1 MKSSVL
7 GKILL
12 NVESFPSL
20 PQTGAKLLT
29 IIDKPET
36 TVTEIEKV
44 LRYDPGLTVNF
55 LKLANSPFFGV
66 PTKISSVRQAITLLG
81 LNRLKEILLATCT
94 GAIMDKEVLGW
105 DLRPLNLWQHSI
117 IVSSV
122 AVGLAKYKNLSNPED
137 IFTSALLHDIGKLA
151 LGKFVKEHLN
161 VIKVIISKGV
171 PGIVAENMVLETD
184 HAEIGAQILTQWS
197 LPPDVVQAVRHH
209 HNPDIL
215 HNKNIKIDLLHL
227 ADILSHMND
236 VTDFNATNL
245 DSLSP
250 ALRRRLG
257 FEQDKLELFSNQ
269 ISIWVKDLSSKLTF
283 NPQQQ
288 KI

>member
-1 MKSSVL
+1 MKNSIL

-20 PQTGAKLLT
+20 PRAGSRLLS
-29 IIDKPET
+29 IIDRPET
-36 TVTEIEKV
+36 TVAEIEKV

-55 LKLANSPFFGV
+55 LKLANSPFFGLR
-66 PTKISSVRQAITLLG
+66 TKISSVKQAITLLG
-81 LNRLKEILLATCT
+81 INRLKEIVLATCT
-94 GAIMDKEVLGW
+94 GVIMDKEVLGW

-122 AVGLAKYKNLSNPED
+122 AAGLANYKKLSDAED
-137 IFTSALLHDIGKLA
+137 LFTSALLHDIGKLA

-161 VIKVIISKGV
+161 VIKDIISKGV

-197 LPPDVVQAVRHH
+197 FPPDVVEAVRHH

-227 ADILSHMND
+227 ADIFSHMNNE
-236 VTDFNATNL
+236 TDGDETNL

-250 ALRRRLG
+250 ALRMRIG
-257 FEQDKLELFSNQ
+257 IEKDKLELFANQ
-269 ISIWVKDLSSKLTF
+269 ISIWAKDFSSKLAF
-283 NPQQQ
+283 
-288 KI
+288 